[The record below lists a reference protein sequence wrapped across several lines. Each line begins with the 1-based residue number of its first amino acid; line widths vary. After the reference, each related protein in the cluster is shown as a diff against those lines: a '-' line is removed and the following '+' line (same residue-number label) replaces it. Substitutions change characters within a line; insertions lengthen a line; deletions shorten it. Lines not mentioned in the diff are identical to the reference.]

1 MEITREDIL
10 EALRKVKDPEL
21 NRDLVSLGMI
31 REVEVSPEGKVR
43 VVVALTTAGCPLKRR
58 IAEDVR
64 QAVASVPGVSGVEVE
79 LSTMTPEERARVF
92 GGPPKKEHLGIRDV
106 RFVLAVGSGKGGV
119 GKSTVTVN
127 LAVALRLKGFQTG
140 ILDADLYGPNIP
152 LLMGF
157 SEEDRPSVIGG
168 KIQPLALH
176 GVKVMSFAFLA
187 PPGQPFIWRGPLV
200 GKALQ
205 EMAEVVEWGPLDF
218 LLVDLPPGTGDAPL
232 SVCHTYQPRGVIL
245 VTTPQELSVA
255 DVRRCAKMF
264 EDLGVAILG
273 VVENMSYLRT
283 EGREIPVFGE
293 GGGEGLARELGVPLL
308 ARIPLEPEV
317 NRLREPVVLHEDL
330 EASRKFRELADKVI
344 GRVFPGSKGP
354 ASAPQE

>member
-1 MEITREDIL
+1 MSVNREKVL
-10 EALRKVKDPEL
+10 EALKTVKDPEL

-31 REVEVSPEGKVR
+31 REFEVSPEGRVK
-43 VVVALTTAGCPLKRR
+43 VVVALTTGGCPLKRQ

-64 QAVASVPGVSGVEVE
+64 QAVAGLPGVSEVEVE
-79 LSTMTPEERARVF
+79 LAVMTPEERARIF
-92 GGPPKKEHLGIRDV
+92 GAKPKKEHLGIRDV
-106 RFVLAVGSGKGGV
+106 RFVLAVASGKGGV

-127 LAVALRLKGFQTG
+127 LAVALSQRGFKAG
-140 ILDADLYGPNIP
+140 IMDADLYGPNVP

-157 SEEDRPSVIGG
+157 LEDERPEVVAG
-168 KIQPLALH
+168 KIQPLVRH

-200 GKALQ
+200 GKALR

-232 SVCHTYQPRGVIL
+232 SVCHTYSPRGVIL

-264 EDLGVAILG
+264 EDLNIPILG
-273 VVENMSYLRT
+273 LVENMAYLRI

-293 GGGEGLARELGVPLL
+293 GGGEKLSRELGVPLL
-308 ARIPLEPEV
+308 ARIPLEPEI
-317 NRLREPVVLHEDL
+317 NSRREPVALNPES
-330 EASRKFRELADKVI
+330 EAGKRFLELAEKVTEKI
-344 GRVFPGSKGP
+344 FQK
-354 ASAPQE
+354 